1 MKFRKMTVMGI
12 AGFSFFFAGAVMAEA
27 QCMNQCREEFE
38 DILWHRFSDVGVFT
52 DPGDGGIVHS
62 FWAQGSCHG
71 VHDSCI
77 PEEEQEEQEEQLL
90 ALSMGADPDGILH
103 SFQTSNAELR
113 VVEHEGILW
122 LRLLRCH
129 EPMDVPVG
137 AVVAA
142 RILEASF
149 RDGPPRSS
157 GYSVFSW

>member
-1 MKFRKMTVMGI
+1 MEFRNRMLMGI
-12 AGFSFFFAGAVMAEA
+12 AGFSFFLVGAVMAEA
-27 QCMNQCREEFE
+27 QCIDQCREEHDE
-38 DILWHRFSDVGVFT
+38 ILWHRFSDVGVFT
-52 DPGDGGIVHS
+52 DPGEGGEVHS
-62 FWAQGSCHG
+62 YWAPGSCHW
-71 VHDSCI
+71 VHESCI

-90 ALSMGADPDGILH
+90 ALSMGADPGAILN
-103 SFQTSNAELR
+103 SFQTSNAEVR

-157 GYSVFSW
+157 AHPVSSW